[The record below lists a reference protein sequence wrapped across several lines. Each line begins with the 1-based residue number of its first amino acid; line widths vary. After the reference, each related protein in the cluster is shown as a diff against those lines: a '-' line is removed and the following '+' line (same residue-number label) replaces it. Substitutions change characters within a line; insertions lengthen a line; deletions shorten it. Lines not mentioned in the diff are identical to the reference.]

1 MKPQAD
7 KSEIHNL
14 MSELQ
19 KFIKLQEAKPN
30 DQVANEQITLSDYDF
45 NQNSLQKPKT
55 SEVKYRS
62 KLLESTKPNNKH
74 SINVEDEL
82 FTQNEFTS
90 SIISKLDH
98 NSIQFQQ

>member
-19 KFIKLQEAKPN
+19 KFIKLQETKPN
-30 DQVANEQITLSDYDF
+30 DQVTNELITLSDYDF

-62 KLLESTKPNNKH
+62 KLIETSKVNNKY
-74 SINVEDEL
+74 SINAEDEL
-82 FTQNEFTS
+82 FTQNEFTT
-90 SIISKLDH
+90 SIISKLGQ
-98 NSIQFQQ
+98 NSVQFQQ

>member
-1 MKPQAD
+1 LKPQAD

-19 KFIKLQEAKPN
+19 KFIKMQETKPN
-30 DQVANEQITLSDYDF
+30 DQVTNELITLSDYDF

-62 KLLESTKPNNKH
+62 KLIETSKVNNKY
-74 SINVEDEL
+74 SINAEDEL
-82 FTQNEFTS
+82 FTQNEFTT
-90 SIISKLDH
+90 SIISKLGQ
-98 NSIQFQQ
+98 NSVQFQQ

>member
-19 KFIKLQEAKPN
+19 KFIKMQETKPN
-30 DQVANEQITLSDYDF
+30 DQVTNELITLSDYDF

-62 KLLESTKPNNKH
+62 KLIETSKVNNKY
-74 SINVEDEL
+74 SINAEDEL
-82 FTQNEFTS
+82 FTQNEFTT
-90 SIISKLDH
+90 SIISKLGQ
-98 NSIQFQQ
+98 NSVQFQQ